1 MKKERIDKLI
11 AGSGKL
17 SRKDVAGLISHGNVT
32 LNGRTVKSGSEK
44 ADADSD
50 EIKVCGEI
58 FTIKKHIYIMLNKP
72 KGVVSASD
80 GKGER
85 TVCALVPEE
94 LMRRGLFP
102 AGRLD
107 KDTTGFVLITDD
119 GEFAH
124 RILSPKTTL
133 IKRTL
138 CLFVTISKK
147 RPFRC
152 SKTALLFVTGRLFCR
167 QK

>member
-1 MKKERIDKLI
+1 
-11 AGSGKL
+11 
-17 SRKDVAGLISHGNVT
+17 
-32 LNGRTVKSGSEK
+32 
-44 ADADSD
+44 
-50 EIKVCGEI
+50 
-58 FTIKKHIYIMLNKP
+58 MLNKP

-85 TVCALVPEE
+85 TVCDLVPEE

-147 RPFRC
+147 RPFRY
-152 SKTALLFVTGRLFCR
+152 SKTALLFVTGRLFAVKIKITLR
-167 QK
+167 